1 MNEFEVHNQ
10 SDEKI
15 LNRIKNIDWHSFYL
29 QYGQVISKDDIDRIG
44 RIYKFRKFKDSHII
58 GTYKKPDGTVVNI
71 LNDLYGVKDVTSF
84 EVKTAFYFYDP
95 SFTTFNVDAKDATKT
110 SILYKSNIALE
121 QEAKG
126 IFYVNQRCKDL
137 KMIFDAVD
145 NQAGDVDIDKSR
157 SLRAKKYKMIE
168 SFYDDACKLFLTLI
182 MDYIYDCSNMELNGE
197 DIQDQAVIVG
207 RLVLNLMNKYDE
219 DLKGK
224 IGGDNIYNEI
234 KEEIPNPVE
243 KKEKTVKKKST
254 KKKSTKKEKKLTVE

>member
-29 QYGQVISKDDIDRIG
+29 QFGQIITFKDIRRIEQ
-44 RIYKFRKFKDSHII
+44 IYKFRNFYNS
-58 GTYKKPDGTVVNI
+58 NI
-71 LNDLYGVKDVTSF
+71 LGYYTDEATK
-84 EVKTAFYFYDP
+84 VKTPIYNNLYSFNIVGAYFKIETGFYFYDP
-95 SFTTFNVDAKDATKT
+95 SFITFDED
-110 SILYKSNIALE
+110 SILRISNIALE

-137 KMIFDAVD
+137 KMIFDTVD
-145 NQAGDVDIDKSR
+145 NQTGDVDIDQSR

-197 DIQDQAVIVG
+197 DIQDEAVKAG
-207 RLVLNLMNKYDE
+207 RLVLTLMNKFDE

-224 IGGDNIYNEI
+224 IGGDNIYENI
-234 KEEIPNPVE
+234 KEEIPDPVE
-243 KKEKTVKKKST
+243 KKKST
-254 KKKSTKKEKKLTVE
+254 KKKSTKKKTTKKEKVLNIE